1 MVFHLHDS
9 NAIFLFLVKTKL
21 CLWIPTIFNILVISP
36 VGENI
41 SYTEMMLVEIVI
53 NRVMFPDFGAQLQV
67 DCGQIQRA
75 KADPSV
81 VGFLPVG
88 VSKQRGRLGQM
99 VSPFMLF
106 TPKDWIWGNFSW
118 ENLKGNLK
126 SLSKLSGFGNSLVVS
141 DSQPEPL
148 LRTETNQM
156 SQFTSVPS
164 WC

>member
-1 MVFHLHDS
+1 
-9 NAIFLFLVKTKL
+9 
-21 CLWIPTIFNILVISP
+21 
-36 VGENI
+36 
-41 SYTEMMLVEIVI
+41 MLVEIVI
-53 NRVMFPDFGAQLQV
+53 NRVMFPDFWAQLQV

-118 ENLKGNLK
+118 NLTGNLK
-126 SLSKLSGFGNSLVVS
+126 SLSKLSGCFWQSTRATIAHRN
-141 DSQPEPL
+141 EPDEAAYVRAFMVL
-148 LRTETNQM
+148 I
-156 SQFTSVPS
+156 
-164 WC
+164 

>member
-1 MVFHLHDS
+1 MSRYPQFQHLDGY
-9 NAIFLFLVKTKL
+9 
-21 CLWIPTIFNILVISP
+21 IPGRCIYIYIY
-36 VGENI
+36 I
-41 SYTEMMLVEIVI
+41 SYTEMMLVEIRI

-118 ENLKGNLK
+118 GESQRKPEIFVQTLWFW
-126 SLSKLSGFGNSLVVS
+126 KLTG
-141 DSQPEPL
+141 
-148 LRTETNQM
+148 
-156 SQFTSVPS
+156 
-164 WC
+164 